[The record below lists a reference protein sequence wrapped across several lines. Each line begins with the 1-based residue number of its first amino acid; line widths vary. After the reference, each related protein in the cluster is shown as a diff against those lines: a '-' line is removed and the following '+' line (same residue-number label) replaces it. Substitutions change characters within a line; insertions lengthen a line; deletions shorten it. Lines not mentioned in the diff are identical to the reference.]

1 MNDRIVFIQ
10 CLGFSEIQMIN
21 FYSQQPD
28 YKAYMRNY
36 GLEILDRF
44 QKQFSKL
51 TDDCILSDW
60 NFKKNVFL
68 LCYKNT
74 C

>member
-1 MNDRIVFIQ
+1 MNDTIVFIQ

-28 YKAYMRNY
+28 YKQYMRNY

-51 TDDCILSDW
+51 TDD
-60 NFKKNVFL
+60 
-68 LCYKNT
+68 
-74 C
+74 